1 MWPKP
6 FCSSISIIRTK
17 WPIYVKL
24 KSVKKPS
31 EDKKL
36 PKSQIQQIVIGEYTA
51 LDECS
56 TVIPCIVQ
64 FCKVL
69 IWISAVL
76 KNVSDQHSVQYGFLV
91 CSLCIVQICIPR
103 YCDVFFILFRTMQG
117 PTVQTILYISQ
128 CQNRYLQKGV
138 LLLQLQSRR
147 MTTIRSFV
155 FGYSINGRHQ
165 CFSES

>member
-69 IWISAVL
+69 IWISAFF

-91 CSLCIVQICIPR
+91 CSVQICIDIVMCFE
-103 YCDVFFILFRTMQG
+103 YFSALCKDLLYK
-117 PTVQTILYISQ
+117 TILYISQ

>member
-6 FCSSISIIRTK
+6 FCSSISIIRTI

-69 IWISAVL
+69 IWISAFF

-91 CSLCIVQICIPR
+91 CSVQICIDIVMCFAYFSALCKDLLYKL
-103 YCDVFFILFRTMQG
+103 YCILVNVKIDICRKECC
-117 PTVQTILYISQ
+117 Y
-128 CQNRYLQKGV
+128 
-138 LLLQLQSRR
+138 
-147 MTTIRSFV
+147 
-155 FGYSINGRHQ
+155 
-165 CFSES
+165 FSYRADE